1 MKVLARSLVV
11 LALVGAVSLPVAG
24 VGAAPGGSTHR
35 QLDGVA
41 SPAAPTFGRTG
52 TVVESYTETDL
63 VTGVVLSQTRT
74 EEYDTRGRLVHS
86 LQVDTEDGVVVWR
99 DESTYEYLADRAQR
113 IVNVFDGDG
122 DGPGP
127 ADTVVVDL
135 VYDTH
140 GVLVAADTTYDYGTD
155 GTIDATD
162 HESYTN
168 NNRGRVLTSHV
179 ELGRDGLVIYTT
191 YTYDQHGNVTG
202 VTEDVDQLGTPQS
215 PDQRYIGT
223 SEYDKHGNLASAVD
237 EYYDV
242 TVAGDDVLTERYVY
256 SSTYGKGG
264 QRLADHD
271 EADFDGDGFADAVRD
286 TVYGYDNGR
295 QTSSVSTT
303 VEGALTTVETVL
315 QSFDNRGNLLTYVR
329 ESETDGELT
338 IREAETD
345 TYDTRG
351 RFTGFLYT
359 VDENGDGQAEFV
371 ERQVV
376 TSYDSRGRVTGFLT
390 TEEDGVGTVLA
401 RHEVAIEWFKDYQI
415 RTSLHDDDNDGTWD
429 RKIVRV
435 VPL

>member
-1 MKVLARSLVV
+1 MKVVARSLVV

-35 QLDGVA
+35 QPDGMA
-41 SPAAPTFGRTG
+41 SSAAPTFGRTG
-52 TVVESYTETDL
+52 TVVESYSETDL
-63 VTGVVLSQTRT
+63 ATGAVSTQTRT
-74 EEYDTRGRLVHS
+74 QEYDNRGRLVHS
-86 LQVDTEDGVVVWR
+86 LEVDTEEDVVVWR
-99 DESTYEYLADRAQR
+99 YESTYEYLADHAQR
-113 IVNVFDGDG
+113 IVTVVDGDG

-135 VYDTH
+135 VYDTR

-155 GTIDATD
+155 GTVDATD

-179 ELGRDGLVIYTT
+179 ELGQEGEVIDMTF
-191 YTYDQHGNVTG
+191 TYDQHGNLTG
-202 VTEDVDQLGTPQS
+202 ITEDVDELGTPQS
-215 PDQRYIGT
+215 PDRRYIGT
-223 SEYDKHGNLASAVD
+223 SQYDKQGNLSSAVD
-237 EYYDV
+237 AYYDV
-242 TVAGDDVLTERYVY
+242 TASGDTVLTERYLY
-256 SSTYGKGG
+256 TATYGKAG
-264 QRLADHD
+264 QRVSDHS
-271 EADFDGDGFADAVRD
+271 EADFDGDGVADGVRD
-286 TVYGYDNGR
+286 TVYGYDHGR

-303 VEGALTTVETVL
+303 VEDGRTTVETVL

-351 RFTGFLYT
+351 RFTGFVFT
-359 VDENGDGQAEFV
+359 VDENGDGEAESL
-371 ERQVV
+371 ERQVI

-401 RHEVAIEWFKDYQI
+401 RHEVAIEWFQDYQI